1 MRRRAAAK
9 RSTGRASASRKR
21 HSAGGAAPP
30 RAASSAPR
38 VRRAATADPA
48 APALS
53 FALTHLEKVFFPRDG
68 YTKGD
73 LVQYYTRV
81 AAQIL
86 PAIRDRPLALKRYPD
101 GVAGPFFFQQNAPA
115 ADRLPR
121 GVRAE
126 SVHVALDGAPHPRL
140 IGGELATM
148 LYTVQL
154 GCIGV
159 DPWHARIRTLQYPDY
174 TIIDLDPGE
183 AVAFPRIVEI
193 ALWVKD
199 ALDAEG
205 LRGVVKTSGSR
216 GIHIY
221 IPLPPRTSEAT
232 ALAVAQHIATRV
244 ADAHPRE
251 TTIRR
256 GLRDRGTDTVYL
268 DYLQNARGKTVAAA
282 YCVRAVE
289 DARVS
294 TPLEWAELT
303 PKLDPHAFTL
313 RTVPDR
319 VARRGDLWAPAM
331 AKRNPAAA
339 IKEMLGE

>member
-1 MRRRAAAK
+1 MNRRKAAK
-9 RSTGRASASRKR
+9 RSARTASPS
-21 HSAGGAAPP
+21 P
-30 RAASSAPR
+30 
-38 VRRAATADPA
+38 T
-48 APALS
+48 
-53 FALTHLEKVFFPRDG
+53 LTNLDKVFFPHDG

-73 LVQYYTRV
+73 LVDYYTRM

-101 GVAGPFFFQQNAPA
+101 GVAGSFFFQQNAPA
-115 ADRLPR
+115 ADRVPR
-121 GVRAE
+121 GVRVE
-126 SVHVALDGAPHPRL
+126 SVRVVLDGAPHPRL
-140 IGGELATM
+140 IGGDLATL

-183 AVAFPRIVEI
+183 AVPFPRIVEI
-193 ALWVKD
+193 ALWVKT
-199 ALDAEG
+199 ALDAAG
-205 LRGVVKTSGSR
+205 LHGIAKTSGSR

-221 IPLPPRTSEAT
+221 IPLPTRTSEAT

-244 ADAHPRE
+244 AEAHPRE
-251 TTIRR
+251 ATILR

-282 YCVRAVE
+282 YCVRAVA

-294 TPLEWAELT
+294 TPLEWSELT
-303 PKLDPHAFTL
+303 RALDPHAFTL

-319 VARRGDLWAPAM
+319 VARLGDLWAQAM
-331 AKRNPAAA
+331 KKRNATAALRD
-339 IKEMLGE
+339 MLRESRGKK